1 MAITE
6 NSVFEN
12 AASAVLFATSQTKQ
26 ATLQRNDFDRNTAGA
41 VHGLHP
47 LVHAA
52 TEGSLPA
59 VGPLGAIGAARAASA
74 PAPGAPG
81 PSRQPGGSGDDDDV
95 PTPVFPQ

>member
-1 MAITE
+1 M
-6 NSVFEN
+6 FEN

-74 PAPGAPG
+74 RRPARPGRAAARRRRRRRRADARL
-81 PSRQPGGSGDDDDV
+81 S
-95 PTPVFPQ
+95 PVR